1 MVPVSIKI
9 SLKVVKKKKKKKEG
23 MLCASFKIKIEFEGW
38 VKIVD
43 ELKRLKRVNIYIKN
57 KNKIHQNGYTLTHH
71 QKKDL

>member
-1 MVPVSIKI
+1 
-9 SLKVVKKKKKKKEG
+9 

-57 KNKIHQNGYTLTHH
+57 KNKIHQNGDTLTHH
-71 QKKDL
+71 QRKDL

>member
-1 MVPVSIKI
+1 
-9 SLKVVKKKKKKKEG
+9 

-57 KNKIHQNGYTLTHH
+57 KNKNKIHQNGYTLTHH

>member
-1 MVPVSIKI
+1 MVPVSIKT
-9 SLKVVKKKKKKKEG
+9 SLKVVKKKKKEG